1 MSFLSDWATADQSVL
16 LNFGSNVLALFSRYR
31 QPQGGTEA
39 GGILLG
45 TVHAGGLLV
54 VEATEPTARD
64 VRRQYFFERRAFR
77 HRALAES
84 RWRSSGG
91 TTRYLGEWHT
101 HPQDHPTP
109 SMLDRAEWKQLA
121 RKRADGRPMLAVI
134 VGRRS
139 LHVELVSATGNRAL
153 LHSLS

>member
-1 MSFLSDWATADQSVL
+1 MPFVNDWSAGDSSLL
-16 LNFGSNVLALFSRYR
+16 LNFDTTVLQLFRKHR
-31 QPQGGTEA
+31 QYAGATEA

-45 TVHAGGLLV
+45 SVHEAGLLV
-54 VEATEPTARD
+54 TEATEPSVRD
-64 VRRQYFFERRAFR
+64 VRRPYFFERQPFR
-77 HRALAES
+77 HRALAAS

-91 TTRYLGEWHT
+91 TIRYLGEWHT

-109 SMLDRAEWKQLA
+109 SMLDRTEWRLLA

-139 LHVELVSATGNRAL
+139 LHVELVSATGSRVL
-153 LHSLS
+153 MHSM